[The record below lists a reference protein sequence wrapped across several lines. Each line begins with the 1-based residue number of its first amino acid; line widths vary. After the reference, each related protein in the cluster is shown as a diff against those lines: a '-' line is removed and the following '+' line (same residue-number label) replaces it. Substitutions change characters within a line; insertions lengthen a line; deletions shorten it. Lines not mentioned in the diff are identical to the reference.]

1 MGRVGAVWVR
11 TRVRPRASRKAP
23 KIIKNCFWLIL
34 EGQIH
39 VFPTFFDG
47 RPYGFERSFGALGG
61 SKGRPGGALG
71 APEFALGGLGGVPRE
86 RAPRLEAQMRGLG
99 TDFGDP
105 KESAH
110 AQNTHIYYVF

>member
-11 TRVRPRASRKAP
+11 TRVRPRASRNAP

-34 EGQIH
+34 ESQIH
-39 VFPTFFDG
+39 VFSMFFDG
-47 RPYGFERSFGALGG
+47 HPYGFERSFGALGAPRGVLGGPG
-61 SKGRPGGALG
+61 SS
-71 APEFALGGLGGVPRE
+71 EFALGGLGGVPRE

>member
-1 MGRVGAVWVR
+1 MWVR

-23 KIIKNCFWLIL
+23 KIIKNRFWLIL

-47 RPYGFERSFGALGG
+47 RPYGFEGGFGALGG
-61 SKGRPGGALG
+61 LKGRLGDVLRTPELALG
-71 APEFALGGLGGVPRE
+71 RLGGVPRE

-99 TDFGDP
+99 TEFGDP

-110 AQNTHIYYVF
+110 AQNTHIYNVF

>member
-1 MGRVGAVWVR
+1 MGRVRAL
-11 TRVRPRASRKAP
+11 PRAPRRAP
-23 KIIKNCFWLIL
+23 KVIISRFLVMIEAK
-34 EGQIH
+34 IH
-39 VFPTFFDG
+39 VFPTFFDA
-47 RPYGFERSFGALGG
+47 RCCGFDTSLDVLGS
-61 SKGRPGGALG
+61 SKERPGRSLG
-71 APEFALGGLGGVPRE
+71 APELTLGGLGGVPRE

>member
-23 KIIKNCFWLIL
+23 KIIKKRFGLIL
-34 EGQIH
+34 EGQIY
-39 VFPTFFDG
+39 VFSTFFDG

-61 SKGRPGGALG
+61 SKVRPGGALG
-71 APEFALGGLGGVPRE
+71 APELALGGLGGVPRE
-86 RAPRLEAQMRGLG
+86 RAPRLEAPRRGLG
-99 TDFGDP
+99 TNFDDP

-110 AQNTHIYYVF
+110 VQNTHISYVF

>member
-1 MGRVGAVWVR
+1 MDQGGSQD
-11 TRVRPRASRKAP
+11 PQKSS
-23 KIIKNCFWLIL
+23 KITKKCFLVML
-34 EGQIH
+34 EAQIH

-86 RAPRLEAQMRGLG
+86 RAPRLEAPRRGLG

-110 AQNTHIYYVF
+110 VQNTRIYEVF

>member
-23 KIIKNCFWLIL
+23 KIIKNRFWLIL

-47 RPYGFERSFGALGG
+47 RCCGFDASLDVLGS
-61 SKGRPGGALG
+61 SKERPGGSLG
-71 APEFALGGLGGVPRE
+71 APELTLGGLGGVPRE
-86 RAPRLEAQMRGLG
+86 RPPRLEAPRGGLG
-99 TDFGDP
+99 TNFDDP

-110 AQNTHIYYVF
+110 VQNTHISYVF

>member
-1 MGRVGAVWVR
+1 MWVR

-23 KIIKNCFWLIL
+23 KIVKHRFWLIL

-71 APEFALGGLGGVPRE
+71 TLELSLGGLGGIPRE
-86 RAPRLEAQMRGLG
+86 RAPRLEAPRRGLG
-99 TDFGDP
+99 TNFGDP

-110 AQNTHIYYVF
+110 APDTHIYSVS